1 MFRNMLPLILVILA
15 ASNSGSSQV
24 VLSGPQRCKLRII
37 VTTDRQEP
45 IKEANVEL
53 MDAVGLSSAMSTK
66 ITDSDGQVDFN
77 TWTGLHRVRVYGV
90 QIHEYA
96 GDFEIAPR
104 ESSHLERITVRPKL
118 APMASLA
125 PGKVIATVRL
135 KIPPRAEK
143 EYQTGSKSLQKQ
155 DWQEAGKHFEA
166 AIALYR
172 DYDLAY
178 NGLGVAHMNQG
189 NVEAA
194 RQAFQKAIERNK
206 TYAAAE
212 RNLARILIAE
222 HNYQDA
228 DALLKVSLATEPLN
242 AWALTHAAY
251 AELQLRKFSEAMG
264 HARKAHDVPH
274 QGLASVHIVAARALE
289 ATHQPEEALAEYR
302 RYLEEDS
309 NGRDAARAREAVAR
323 LSSSASPKPPTTPT
337 PLRPPK

>member
-1 MFRNMLPLILVILA
+1 M
-15 ASNSGSSQV
+15 
-24 VLSGPQRCKLRII
+24 
-37 VTTDRQEP
+37 
-45 IKEANVEL
+45 
-53 MDAVGLSSAMSTK
+53 
-66 ITDSDGQVDFN
+66 
-77 TWTGLHRVRVYGV
+77 

-96 GDFEIAPR
+96 GDFEIDPR
-104 ESSHLERITVRPKL
+104 ESSHLERISVRPKL
-118 APMASLA
+118 APTASLA
-125 PGKVIATVRL
+125 PGGVIATVRL

-143 EYQTGSKSLQKQ
+143 EYQTGHKSLQKQ
-155 DWQEAGKHFEA
+155 DWQKAGKHFEA

-194 RQAFQKAIERNK
+194 RQAFQKAIELNK

-212 RNLARILIAE
+212 RNLARILISE

-228 DALLKVSLATEPLN
+228 DALLKESLATEPLN
-242 AWALTHAAY
+242 AWALTYAAY
-251 AELQLRKFSEAMG
+251 AELQLRKFSEAIA
-264 HARKAHDVPH
+264 HARKAHDLPH

-289 ATHQPEEALAEYR
+289 ATQQPEEALAEYR
-302 RYLEEDS
+302 RYLEEDP

-323 LSSSASPKPPTTPT
+323 LSSPTSRRSTATPT